1 MCILTA
7 VSTVVGKSKCF
18 RNVEVED
25 HRPLAKITCSG
36 VCLNI
41 SLDDDDDDDDDDN
54 DNGDDD
60 DDVCSLL

>member
-7 VSTVVGKSKCF
+7 VSTVIGKSKCF

-25 HRPLAKITCSG
+25 HPPLAKITRSG

-41 SLDDDDDDDDDDN
+41 SLDDDDDDD
-54 DNGDDD
+54 NGDDD